1 MGKGDMIRAQRKR
14 RETAHYATPGKMKDG
29 RQDESQRKKAGPIF
43 HQKESV
49 FECDPVK
56 QILPDP

>member
-1 MGKGDMIRAQRKR
+1 MTRAQRKR
-14 RETAHYATPGKMKDG
+14 RETAHYTTLGKKKDG
-29 RQDESQRKKAGPIF
+29 RQDESQRKKAGPVF

>member
-1 MGKGDMIRAQRKR
+1 MTRAQRKR
-14 RETAHYATPGKMKDG
+14 RETAHYTTLGKKKDG
-29 RQDESQRKKAGPIF
+29 RQDESQRKAGPVF